1 MRLKSIVY
9 YRDRPGG
16 KGLQFQ
22 QELASEW
29 CEQRDI
35 KIVGQVIESE
45 KGRKRS
51 HRPELERAL
60 RLAQLAKAI
69 LFIPSFGQMSRN
81 ADVIAKM
88 LKHGVQVC
96 TPDVASLSEPKGTRE
111 VLRVMASVAEF
122 EVTETKARAQR
133 AYDKIQKEI
142 KTTGSHTTKKGKV
155 ITTLGNVKTTKL
167 ASAEATKARV
177 AQSQD
182 YVAEILPMMQSLH
195 DRGCRSSGDFAKS
208 LTAKKIVSPRGRT
221 KWTASMAR
229 NVMNNC
235 NISPAKSTAKT
246 VVPFVPEKKDAVDT
260 IDHSGLKTAKD
271 IVEENPHMSI
281 SMILRLFG
289 LPYGQI
295 TKAKDEHA
303 KTND

>member
-1 MRLKSIVY
+1 MKSIVY

-29 CEQRDI
+29 CEHRGI

-111 VLRVMASVAEF
+111 VLKVMASVAEF

-177 AQSQD
+177 AQSLD
-182 YVAEILPMMQSLH
+182 YVAEILPMMQSLY

-246 VVPFVPEKKDAVDT
+246 VVPFVPENKDVVDT

-271 IVEENPHMSI
+271 IVAENPHMSI
-281 SMILRLFG
+281 SMISRRFG
-289 LPYGQI
+289 LPYGAI

-303 KTND
+303 KTNN